1 MAQATLPRTTPR
13 SIDPINGASR
23 LIEPAPVTAA
33 ASLQPP
39 PVTLTP
45 VDEGGCLLLPSRL
58 AHVKQRRDG
67 HLEASKAWPVE
78 GPVVIARCR
87 VTEVASG
94 HSWIEELDHGIAQIE
109 PGRRTLILIRV
120 WWQP

>member
-1 MAQATLPRTTPR
+1 MAQATLPRTTPP
-13 SIDPINGASR
+13 SIDPINDATP
-23 LIEPAPVTAA
+23 LIEPEPVAAA
-33 ASLQPP
+33 ASMHSPL
-39 PVTLTP
+39 VTLTP
-45 VDEGGCLLLPSRL
+45 VDEDGCPLLPSRL
-58 AHVKQRRDG
+58 ARVRHRSDG
-67 HLEASKAWPVE
+67 QLEASKAWPVE

-87 VTEVASG
+87 VTYVASG